1 MKKSTK
7 IAVSAPEP
15 QSHVGADGLMTDK
28 AAQTKIAALRA
39 KDQKYHKASKR
50 LTVVAASHRI
60 APPLSR
66 FAVKKTIARAVK
78 ANAAKSDVAAIA
90 KYAVRPPAPRVL
102 TSVVLGTPEEVAKVY
117 APVTQPAIGK
127 AAKPVKRAVAAP
139 QPPTARPAAPDDVPA
154 GRGGKKAAKEPAA
167 CKFKADDRVRVLPFA
182 ETNQPEQFGT
192 VEGIDKNGTICIRVD
207 KKYRGKKD
215 DGLRDVTADQ
225 LEHAQMDLPLDAPAE
240 RTDRF
245 TWQPGDVTIIEPEP
259 IKVGAGGKLH
269 DAIMAD
275 GFRYVASAGIA
286 GNATAYGY
294 DHKDGRA
301 ALITVAADGK
311 QSWTLRTHIGGE
323 TGGKDTLSL
332 AGALMAR
339 PSRSDLAVVP
349 RPPAGPPPNV
359 VRAVEMLGGVT
370 LQRYDLDT
378 LKGDKNYGRRV
389 ALLKKLLTTNRV
401 LVADSGLRALESA
414 FYSAVGA
421 EGKNTAERARDFAA
435 RCKVLAAKSRTEKTR
450 ATKTA
455 KAVVKAAR
463 RDSLLDRIVAG
474 TILPPPE
481 KPKSKAQRADE
492 LEDVREELAYA
503 LSVSDAQH
511 PVPKADVDI
520 TIVPGDVG
528 LLQDPSNGIVM
539 MQMEREN
546 SQGAVVTYNN
556 GSRVAAGVVPL
567 ATLKTLR
574 PVPGVQDL
582 IEFAHQ
588 LLHPL
593 TAGVP
598 VTPTAARLLTAVTNC
613 KELSIVAEKTAKSKK
628 FEAPAKAATKKSAG
642 KPAVAKK
649 PKGEAAPRKA
659 STYRLLNAAKKVWSA
674 FGGQKKTI
682 VDALVKAGAVGAKAT
697 GLTAAA
703 LTDATGIASKN
714 VAFYMSVW
722 QNEAKTGA
730 VVVEKV
736 APAA

>member
-7 IAVSAPEP
+7 TAVSAPEP
-15 QSHVGADGLMTDK
+15 QSRIGADGLMTDK
-28 AAQTKIAALRA
+28 AAQAKIAALRA

-50 LTVVAASHRI
+50 LTIVAASHRI
-60 APPLSR
+60 VPPLAR
-66 FAVKKTIARAVK
+66 FAVKKAS
-78 ANAAKSDVAAIA
+78 AAKSSVIVAPTTPAA
-90 KYAVRPPAPRVL
+90 RPHVPRVL
-102 TSVVLGTPEEVAKVY
+102 TSIVLRTPEEVAKAY
-117 APVTQPAIGK
+117 APVTQRAIGK
-127 AAKPVKRAVAAP
+127 TVKRAAVVP
-139 QPPTARPAAPDDVPA
+139 QPPASHPAASDDVPA
-154 GRGGKKAAKEPAA
+154 GRSGKKAVKKFAA
-167 CKFKADDRVRVLPFA
+167 PKFKADDRVRVLPFA
-182 ETNQPEQFGT
+182 ETNQPQQFGT
-192 VEGIDKNGTICIRVD
+192 VEGVDKNGTICIRVD

-240 RTDRF
+240 RTDKF

-259 IKVGAGGKLH
+259 VKVGAGGKLH

-275 GFRYVASAGIA
+275 GFRYVASASIA

-301 ALITVAADGK
+301 ALVTVAADGK

-323 TGGKDTLSL
+323 TGGKDALSL

-339 PSRSDLAVVP
+339 PSRSDLASVP

-359 VRAVEMLGGVT
+359 IRAVEMLGGVT

-389 ALLKKLLTTNRV
+389 ALLKKLLMTDKV
-401 LVADSGLRALESA
+401 LVADSGLKVLETA

-421 EGKNTAERARDFAA
+421 EGKNAADRARDFAM
-435 RCKVLAAKSRTEKTR
+435 RCKALAAASRTEKMR
-450 ATKTA
+450 ATKAA
-455 KAVVKAAR
+455 KTLVKAAK

-474 TILPPPE
+474 TILPPPA
-481 KPKSKAQRADE
+481 KPRSKAQRAEE
-492 LEDVREELAYA
+492 LEDVREELTYA
-503 LSVSDAQH
+503 LSVSDVQH

-520 TIVPGDVG
+520 TVVPGDVG
-528 LLQDPSNGIVM
+528 LLQDANNGVIN

-546 SQGAVVTYNN
+546 SQGAICVYNN

-567 ATLKTLR
+567 ATLKTMR

-593 TAGVP
+593 TVGVP

-613 KELSIVAEKTAKSKK
+613 KELSIVSEKTAKSKK

-674 FGGQKKTI
+674 YTGQKGEI
-682 VDALVKAGAVGAKAT
+682 VKALVKAGAVGTKVA
-697 GLTAAA
+697 GITAAA
-703 LTDATGIASKN
+703 LTDATGIAAKN

-730 VVVEKV
+730 VVIEKV